1 MDTEPKPPNKP
12 IKVIIWISLSVT
24 ILLTAIYVFRG
35 VLIAPYAITFLER
48 AVSTNLGLQVTIG
61 QLHGSYFSNIRIN
74 NVKTEKRITDGPF
87 ADLEVRNVN
96 VAYHLFDL
104 FKGLPAFLA
113 GISID
118 LDGGLLAIDLTN
130 MTASDDEEKD
140 WPDLQLP
147 PRLPQVRVSN
157 SSVQVKGVG
166 YETQFK
172 GISLMSRHEGLSAS
186 GIKLHVSDWYLR
198 HPDLH
203 DIAANLDADIIYS
216 DTRLTLAN
224 FAVGKQT
231 LVESI
236 AIDLREFPDRMPFQ
250 ALLNPAGGRLEASGG
265 LDTNRFRVQLSGFEI
280 DLTQISGLLA
290 SDVAHFGGILSV
302 HGNVD
307 LPLKEPTKIETAMD
321 VQISGGNLN
330 DKIAEKLAFKFTS
343 KNGTLEIA
351 DLKLENDTNR
361 VSISKASVPAE
372 VVFDADGDAILQSL
386 LVNWHLE
393 CSNIPSLLK
402 LVGLTF
408 EERDELIPYHK
419 LMLSGKMEKGDV
431 LIPTGSLETDNG
443 HVRLKTA
450 RITLPIGKR
459 ALIDSPLAADL
470 QVDLP
475 NVEILSQ
482 IFALPSLGGSI
493 EGHIQVSGTLKAP
506 LGMAKFNGDALTY
519 QNIAIGNLSML
530 AEADVQR
537 VAIETLTI
545 ERGKNRATGRGT
557 INWMEKSFKDVHV
570 ELDVVDLSPYF
581 TDVIPLFWQTSVIPT
596 QVQGK
601 LKGTIKLSGTFTKPE
616 GNLNLHAQQ
625 VRIDGT
631 SFGDADVDLKL
642 SDGVVTVSSAV
653 FRNLD
658 DRLQIRGSIHH
669 RLKRLDG
676 VTMKVEIADLSAYTS
691 PWLQADT
698 PVSGS
703 LKGHLHASGDLM
715 NPDAKA
721 ELQVEQLR
729 LNTIQID
736 SGFAK
741 LKSANRLL
749 SIKSAEIKTAE
760 GTLQIAGHIQRN
772 VDDTEFDITLET
784 AAIIRQGTLLAL
796 ERSAKCRL
804 FRNGRIIFDDLAL
817 AGSAGRVSIDGIFDP
832 NGESDLLITVA
843 DLQSD
848 GWIDMIASDRIR
860 FQGLNVRA
868 KISGRSNAPY
878 FAIDGSLDNL
888 GSPNIPMAF
897 SGQFKVEYGNRL
909 LKLHE
914 FAWSG
919 RKGQQ
924 IHLTGALPLVPF
936 HSNIFAPGQIA
947 LTGRARISDTSV
959 LDFVIPWAEETG
971 GSIQCDLKLAGTWAR
986 PSGELHLEIK
996 DLQRPGSIK
1005 PLPPG
1010 PYTVTGDVRIDG
1022 DLVSLELIEAYSS
1035 GWKVRAK
1042 GQWSGA
1048 PSPVNLLRSEKP
1060 KLTGQVNLESSLT
1073 VSDLRWLAREVSGIR
1088 RLSGGLEAR
1097 GVLRGP
1103 IKAPT
1108 ADATIKLADA
1118 ELSPDFD
1125 MPSLRKLNMETA
1137 VTPEAV
1143 TVQKFTGELGG
1154 APFELAGTFK
1164 IATGSDSEADFRIQG
1179 DNILLYRDES
1189 VRLRADTDLTLKGP
1203 LAKMELAG
1211 EVAVTDGG
1219 FFKNFGV
1226 IEGFGAVGKSN
1237 TGTGF
1242 QLFSIRKPPLRD
1254 MRFNVRI
1261 TAKEPFLVRNNLVR
1275 GSVRPDLTLTG
1286 TGEVPLLVGKVYV
1299 EPTRLYLP
1307 AGRMNLQ
1314 AGLVRFQKTDPDRPK
1329 LDLVGTST
1337 MRGYDIT
1344 AVIDGPYDEPVITLS
1359 SVPPLP
1365 NEELLMLLLT
1375 GQPPKSS
1382 GTRSSGKNQSLNV
1395 AMFLGRDLL
1404 SRLFGGDSEES
1415 AEAIMDRFDVE
1426 VGRSITQRGDE
1437 TIHSQ
1442 FRLADDFLVDGDSLY
1457 LTGERDYFDFY
1468 NGGIKFV
1475 FRFR

>member
-1 MDTEPKPPNKP
+1 METEPKSPKKP
-12 IKVIIWISLSVT
+12 LKLSTWIILSVA
-24 ILLTAIYVFRG
+24 ILLTAMYVFRS
-35 VLIAPYAITFLER
+35 VFIAPYAATFLER
-48 AVSTNLGLQVTIG
+48 MVSTNLGLQVTIG
-61 QLHGSYFSNIRIN
+61 QLNGSYFSNIHIK
-74 NVKTEKRITDGPF
+74 NVKTVKRIADGPLT
-87 ADLEVRNVN
+87 DLEFHHVN
-96 VAYHLFDL
+96 VAYHLLDL
-104 FKGLPAFLA
+104 LQGLPAFLA

-118 LDGGLLAIDLTN
+118 VDGGLLAIDLTT
-130 MTASDDEEKD
+130 MKASDDEGED
-140 WPDLQLP
+140 WPEPLLP
-147 PRLPQVRVSN
+147 SSLPQVRVSN
-157 SSVQVKGVG
+157 SSVQVKGIG
-166 YETQFK
+166 YETRFK
-172 GISLMSRHEGLSAS
+172 GITLMSRQDGLSAS
-186 GIKLHVSDWYLR
+186 RIKLHVSEWYLR

-203 DIAANLDADIIYS
+203 DIAATLDADIIYS

-224 FAVGKQT
+224 LVVGKQA
-231 LVESI
+231 LVESV
-236 AIDLREFPDRMPFQ
+236 AIDLSALPDRMPFQ
-250 ALLNPAGGRLEASGG
+250 AVLNPAGGRLQASGG
-265 LDTNRFRVQLSGFEI
+265 LDTNRLQVQLSGFDI
-280 DLTQISGLLA
+280 DLTQISGMLT
-290 SDVAHFGGILSV
+290 SDVARFGGILSIQ
-302 HGNVD
+302 GYVD
-307 LPLKEPTKIETAMD
+307 LPLKEPTKIETVLD
-321 VQISGGNLN
+321 IQISGGNLN

-408 EERDELIPYHK
+408 EERDEPIPYHK
-419 LMLSGKMEKGDV
+419 LMLSGKMEKGEV
-431 LIPTGSLETDNG
+431 LIPTGSLETANG
-443 HVRLKTA
+443 HIRLKTA
-450 RITLPIGKR
+450 RITLPIGER
-459 ALIDSPLAADL
+459 ELVDSPLAADL
-470 QVDLP
+470 EVDLP
-475 NVEILSQ
+475 KVGILSQ
-482 IFALPSLGGSI
+482 IFALPRLGGSI
-493 EGHIQVSGTLKAP
+493 KGHIQVAGTLKAP
-506 LGMAKFNGDALTY
+506 LGMAKFNCDAITY
-519 QNIAIGNLSML
+519 QNIAIGNLSIL

-545 ERGKNRATGRGT
+545 ERGKDRATGRGT

-570 ELDVVDLSPYF
+570 ELDVVDLNPYF
-581 TDVIPLFWQTSVIPT
+581 KDVIPLFWQPSVIPT

-601 LKGTIKLSGTFTKPE
+601 LKGTIKLSGAFTKPE

-631 SFGDADVDLKL
+631 PFGDADVDLKL
-642 SDGVVTVSSAV
+642 SEEHITVSSAV
-653 FRNLD
+653 FRHLN
-658 DRLQIRGSIHH
+658 DRLQIQGAMQHQ
-669 RLKRLDG
+669 LKQLKD
-676 VTMKVEIADLSAYTS
+676 VNIIVEISDLSAYTA
-691 PWLQADT
+691 PWLEADT

-703 LKGHLHASGDLM
+703 LNGQLHASGDLM

-736 SGFAK
+736 SGFAT
-741 LKSANRLL
+741 LKNAKRLL
-749 SIKSAEIKTAE
+749 TIESAEIKTTE
-760 GTLQIAGHIQRN
+760 VTLQIAGHIQRN
-772 VDDTEFDITLET
+772 LDDTEFDITLEK
-784 AAIIRQGTLLAL
+784 AAINRPGTLLAL

-804 FRNGRIIFDDLAL
+804 SRNGRIIFDDLAL
-817 AGSAGRVSIDGIFDP
+817 TGSAGRVSIDGIFDP
-832 NGESDLLITVA
+832 NGKLDLLITVA
-843 DLQSD
+843 GLKSD
-848 GWIDMIASDRIR
+848 GWIDMIAADRIR
-860 FQGLNVRA
+860 FQGLNARA
-868 KISGRSNAPY
+868 KISGPSNAPY

-897 SGQFKVEYGNRL
+897 SGRFRIAYGNRL

-919 RKGQQ
+919 PKGQQ
-924 IHLTGALPLVPF
+924 IHLTGALPLDPF

-947 LTGRARISDTSV
+947 LTGRASISDTSV
-959 LDFVIPWAEETG
+959 LDFVIPWAEETS
-971 GSIQCDLKLAGTWAR
+971 GSIQSDLKLAGTWAR
-986 PSGELHLEIK
+986 PAGTLHLEIK
-996 DLQRPGSIK
+996 DLERPASIK

-1022 DLVSLELIEAYSS
+1022 DLVSLDLIEAYSS
-1035 GWKVRAK
+1035 GWKVRAQ
-1042 GQWSGA
+1042 GRWTGA
-1048 PSPVNLLRSEKP
+1048 PTPVNLLRSKKS
-1060 KLTGQVNLESSLT
+1060 KLTGQVNLEGSLN
-1073 VSDLRWLAREVSGIR
+1073 VSDLSWLAREVSGIR

-1097 GVLRGP
+1097 GILRGS
-1103 IKAPT
+1103 ITAPT
-1108 ADATIKLADA
+1108 ADATIKLSDA

-1125 MPSLRKLNMETA
+1125 MPSLRKLNMETS

-1143 TVQKFTGELGG
+1143 TIRTFTGELGG
-1154 APFELAGTFK
+1154 APFNLAGTFN
-1164 IATGSDSEADFRIQG
+1164 IVTGSGSEADFRLQG
-1179 DNILLYRDES
+1179 KNVLLYRNES

-1203 LAKMELAG
+1203 LAKMALAG

-1226 IEGFGAVGKSN
+1226 IEGFRAVGKPDS
-1237 TGTGF
+1237 GGGF

-1254 MRFNVRI
+1254 MQFNVRI

-1275 GSVRPDLTLTG
+1275 GSVRPDLMLTG
-1286 TGEVPLLVGKVYV
+1286 TGEVPLLFGKVYV

-1314 AGLVRFQKTDPDRPK
+1314 AGLVRFEQTAPDRPN
-1329 LDLVGTST
+1329 LDLLGTST

-1375 GQPPKSS
+1375 GQPPKRS
-1382 GTRSSGKNQSLNV
+1382 GTRSSGKTQSLNV
-1395 AMFLGRDLL
+1395 AMFLGRDLI
-1404 SRLFGGDSEES
+1404 SRLFGGES
-1415 AEAIMDRFDVE
+1415 DEATESIMDRFDVE
-1426 VGRSITQRGDE
+1426 VGRSITQGGEE

-1442 FRLADDFLVDGDSLY
+1442 FRLADDVLVDGDSLY
-1457 LTGERDYFDFY
+1457 LTGERDYFDYY
-1468 NGGIKFV
+1468 NGGIKLV